1 MENDTKSRILWS
13 AMELLIQKE
22 ISQITTREVAKKA
35 GISISQLH
43 YHYKTK
49 NELFSTA
56 LVTVTKEYFRKWVD
70 ETINFIEPTKSD
82 LECYFSYIVENPF
95 KFPSVCKSKIYMILQ
110 GIDIDYLHIGFVED
124 LKRLLTKLLP
134 QLSKVKINEK
144 VHILTLVATSLRV
157 TTSNIK
163 KDLGYD
169 YSKEV
174 DRKEYSKVLL
184 KNTIPE
190 LY

>member
-1 MENDTKSRILWS
+1 MENDTKTRILWA
-13 AMELLIQKE
+13 AMEILITKE

-70 ETINFIEPTKSD
+70 ETINFEKPTLKD
-82 LECYFSYIVENPF
+82 LEVYFHYIVENPY

-110 GIDIDYLHIGFVED
+110 GIDIDYLYIGLVDD
-124 LKRLLTKLLP
+124 LTRILSKLLP
-134 QLSKVKINEK
+134 ELSDSDINEK
-144 VHILTLVATSLRV
+144 VHILSLITTSLRV
-157 TTSNIK
+157 TTSHIK
-163 KDLGYD
+163 DELGYD
-169 YSKEV
+169 YTDESE
-174 DRKEYSKVLL
+174 RKEYSKVLL
-184 KNTIPE
+184 KNIIPE